1 MKRAPHV
8 LFISGSVGLGHVT
21 RDLAIASALRAR
33 CPDLRLL
40 WLAGDPARQVL
51 LEAGEVLAP
60 ESGHFGGETEF
71 AETLAEGF
79 KLPLTDPLALLKSP
93 RALRGACGLRRHQKR
108 NLRLFRELIGR
119 EHFDLVVG
127 DEIFDL
133 MVAFAFR
140 PALRPAPLATIVDFV
155 GLDTPSRNPLE
166 WVWVQ
171 VLIWSMAWVLRRL
184 PRVSD
189 LTLMVGEEEDVADR
203 PMGLFLPN
211 RRKWAR
217 AVVRFVGYVCPFDP
231 ADYQDRARLRQRLG
245 YGPEPL
251 VICAIGGTAI
261 GRGLLELC
269 GRAYPLLKERSPAL
283 RMILVCGPRLK
294 PETLDVPN
302 GVERRGY
309 VPRLYEHFAACDL
322 AIVQGGGTTTLELT
336 ALRRPFLYFPL
347 EAHFEQR
354 SHVTGRIERH
364 GAGGRL
370 EFKHTTPE
378 ALAAAALA
386 HLGAEPH
393 YPPIATDGAQRAAEH
408 LTRLIEKT
416 PERSVGGAG
425 LR

>member
-1 MKRAPHV
+1 
-8 LFISGSVGLGHVT
+8 
-21 RDLAIASALRAR
+21 
-33 CPDLRLL
+33 
-40 WLAGDPARQVL
+40 
-51 LEAGEVLAP
+51 
-60 ESGHFGGETEF
+60 
-71 AETLAEGF
+71 
-79 KLPLTDPLALLKSP
+79 
-93 RALRGACGLRRHQKR
+93 
-108 NLRLFRELIGR
+108 
-119 EHFDLVVG
+119 
-127 DEIFDL
+127 
-133 MVAFAFR
+133 
-140 PALRPAPLATIVDFV
+140 
-155 GLDTPSRNPLE
+155 LDTPSRNPLE